1 MSTQLLVKTHLP
13 ELLHTPQKSN
23 LAAQVK
29 THLIALACLSPMA
42 ALAQDPSA
50 VRIYGTLDA
59 GAVSE
64 HDCAGGNCP
73 STKISPGV
81 STGSVVGVTGTENLG
96 NDTRAIFTLEAGV
109 RNDTGQSDQNGRL
122 FGSQAYVGLVNRWGS
137 LTLGRQYDV
146 GYETLVEVADPF
158 RGGTSGTSTNLIG
171 NGTKRSD
178 NSIKYRSSVIRG
190 FSASAIYSFGESA
203 FSTSRNRAYGAT
215 IGYEGGLFS
224 LRAAHQRKNNFLQAA
239 GATAPVD
246 LSARNTLVAANMHIT
261 KAATVYAAYAV
272 NRGIGSSPW
281 DQDNP
286 YGALVLASPSNRSN
300 DALAG
305 VSYASGNATYM
316 VSYIRKDDRSLA
328 NQDADQV
335 AVGMT
340 YALSRRTAFYATY
353 AKIKDHN
360 NAPYTVGNFSE
371 QGKGRSAVNIGMRH
385 AF

>member
-1 MSTQLLVKTHLP
+1 MNTKM
-13 ELLHTPQKSN
+13 
-23 LAAQVK
+23 
-29 THLIALACLSPMA
+29 IALACLFPMA
-42 ALAQDPSA
+42 ALAQESSS
-50 VRIYGTLDA
+50 VRVYGVLDA
-59 GAVSE
+59 GVVSE
-64 HDCAGGNCP
+64 HDCPNGDCP

-81 STGSVVGVTGTENLG
+81 STGSVLGFSGQENLG
-96 NDTRAIFTLEAGV
+96 GDTRAVFTLEAGV
-109 RNDTGQSDQNGRL
+109 RNDTGQSDQGGRL
-122 FGSQAYVGLVNRWGS
+122 FGSQAYVGLANRWGA
-137 LTLGRQYDV
+137 LTVGRQYDV
-146 GYETLVEVADPF
+146 GYETLLEVADPF
-158 RGGTSGTSTNLIG
+158 HGGTAGTATNLIG
-171 NGTKRSD
+171 NGGRRSD

-224 LRAAHQRKNNFLQAA
+224 LRAAHQRKNNMLQAA

-246 LSARNTLVAANMHIT
+246 LSARNSLIAANMHLS
-261 KAATVYAAYAV
+261 KRATVYAAYAV
-272 NRGIGSSPW
+272 NKGVGSSPW

-286 YGALVLASPSNRSN
+286 YGALVLASASTRSN

-305 VSYASGNATYM
+305 VSYSSGAATYM

-340 YALSRRTAFYATY
+340 YAMSRRTAFYAAY

-360 NAPYTVGNFSE
+360 GAPYTVGNFSE
-371 QGKGRSAVNIGMRH
+371 QGKGRGAVNVGLRH

>member
-1 MSTQLLVKTHLP
+1 MNTKLM
-13 ELLHTPQKSN
+13 
-23 LAAQVK
+23 
-29 THLIALACLSPMA
+29 ALACLVPVA
-42 ALAQDPSA
+42 ALAQEPSSI
-50 VRIYGTLDA
+50 RMYGVLDA

-64 HDCAGGNCP
+64 HDCPNGDCP

-81 STGSVVGVTGTENLG
+81 STGSVLGFTGQENLG
-96 NDTRAIFTLEAGV
+96 GDTRAVFTLEAGV
-109 RNDTGQSDQNGRL
+109 RNDTGQSDQGGRL
-122 FGSQAYVGLVNRWGS
+122 FGSQAYVGLANRWGA
-137 LTLGRQYDV
+137 LTVGRQYDV

-158 RGGTSGTSTNLIG
+158 HGGMAGTATNLMG

-178 NSIKYRSSVIRG
+178 NAIKYRSNVFRG

-215 IGYEGGLFS
+215 IGYQGGLFS

-246 LSARNTLVAANMHIT
+246 LSARNSIIAANMHVT
-261 KAATVYAAYAV
+261 QGATVYAAYAV
-272 NRGIGSSPW
+272 NKGVGSSPW

-286 YGALVLASPSNRSN
+286 YGALVLASPSTRSN

-305 VSYASGNATYM
+305 VSYSSGPATFM
-316 VSYIRKDDRSLA
+316 VSYIRKDDRSFTDMDA
-328 NQDADQV
+328 NQV

-340 YALSRRTAFYATY
+340 YAMSKRTAFYAAY
-353 AKIKDHN
+353 ARIRDEN
-360 NAPYTVGNFSE
+360 NAPYRVGNFSE
-371 QGKGRSAVNIGMRH
+371 QGKGRSAFNLGLRH

>member
-1 MSTQLLVKTHLP
+1 MNTK
-13 ELLHTPQKSN
+13 
-23 LAAQVK
+23 
-29 THLIALACLSPMA
+29 LIALACLFPMA
-42 ALAQDPSA
+42 ALAQESSSIR
-50 VRIYGTLDA
+50 VYGVLDA

-64 HDCAGGNCP
+64 HDCPNGDCP
-73 STKISPGV
+73 TTKISPGV
-81 STGSVVGVTGTENLG
+81 STGSVLGFSGQENLG
-96 NDTRAIFTLEAGV
+96 NATRAVFTLEAGV
-109 RNDTGQSDQNGRL
+109 RNDTGQSDQGGRL
-122 FGSQAYVGLVNRWGS
+122 FGSQAYVGLANRWGA
-137 LTLGRQYDV
+137 LTVGRQYDV
-146 GYETLVEVADPF
+146 GYETLLEVADPF
-158 RGGTSGTSTNLIG
+158 RGGTAGTATNLIG
-171 NGTKRSD
+171 NGGRRSD

-224 LRAAHQRKNNFLQAA
+224 LRAAHQRKNNMLQAA

-246 LSARNTLVAANMHIT
+246 LSARNSLIAANMHLS
-261 KAATVYAAYAV
+261 KRATVYAAYAV
-272 NRGIGSSPW
+272 NKGVGSSPW

-286 YGALVLASPSNRSN
+286 YGALVLASPSTRSN

-305 VSYASGNATYM
+305 VSYSSGAATYM

-340 YALSRRTAFYATY
+340 YAMSRRTAFYAAY

-360 NAPYTVGNFSE
+360 GAPYTVGNFSE
-371 QGKGRSAVNIGMRH
+371 QGKGRSAVNVGLRH